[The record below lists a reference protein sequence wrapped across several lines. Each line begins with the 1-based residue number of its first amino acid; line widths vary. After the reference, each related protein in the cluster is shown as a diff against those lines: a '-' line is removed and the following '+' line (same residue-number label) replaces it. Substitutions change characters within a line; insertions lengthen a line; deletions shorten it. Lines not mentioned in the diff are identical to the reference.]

1 MAGRDAGAAVQVQVL
16 RAHLRERRGRSDVD
30 PALLVWGA
38 LNARMRRVGP
48 PGRGRRGEVER
59 LVAQAGSYAIRIGG
73 RWYAWGAVREAL
85 RRALELDR
93 PPHERSQEAK
103 DLAAFLWSPAP
114 NRVGYV
120 LARPRL
126 LQIWREIHG

>member
-1 MAGRDAGAAVQVQVL
+1 MAGRDAGAAVQVQAL
-16 RAHLRERRGRSDVD
+16 RAYVRERRGRSDVD

-48 PGRGRRGEVER
+48 PGRGRREEVER
-59 LVAQAGSYAIRIGG
+59 LVGQAGSYALRVGG
-73 RWYAWGAVREAL
+73 RWYPWDTVREAL

-93 PPHERSQEAK
+93 PPHERSREAR
-103 DLAAFLWSPAP
+103 DLAAFLWSPRP
-114 NRVGYV
+114 DRVGYV

>member
-1 MAGRDAGAAVQVQVL
+1 MAGRDAGAAVQVRAL
-16 RAHLRERRGRSDVD
+16 RAYVRERRGRPGPD
-30 PALLVWGA
+30 PALLLWGA

-59 LVAQAGSYAIRIGG
+59 LVGQAGSYALRVGG
-73 RWYAWGAVREAL
+73 RWYPWDVVRAAL

-93 PPHERSQEAK
+93 PPHERSREAR
-103 DLAAFLWSPAP
+103 DLAAFLWSPRP
-114 NRVGYV
+114 DRVGYV